1 MAPAMMCN
9 YTNMNSGLGCEYWAI
24 LIVSDLTLSVVSNC
38 YFEKKK
44 VNYML
49 LFKSL
54 DIADLLMD
62 LQTPLIV
69 NTQSEIIPVSK
80 KERLILF

>member
-1 MAPAMMCN
+1 
-9 YTNMNSGLGCEYWAI
+9 
-24 LIVSDLTLSVVSNC
+24 
-38 YFEKKK
+38 
-44 VNYML
+44 ML

-80 KERLILF
+80 KERLILILRI